1 MVQAAE
7 MRQPIKHPMA
17 LHGSAL
23 RGILVVNTRAF
34 TPKTG
39 DRLLVLHEEPFMA
52 GHLPHNDHRVRL
64 SKAVSSHM
72 LAL

>member
-7 MRQPIKHPMA
+7 MRQPIKHHTA

-39 DRLLVLHEEPFMA
+39 INFWSCTKS
-52 GHLPHNDHRVRL
+52 L
-64 SKAVSSHM
+64 SWQGTCLTTTTA
-72 LAL
+72 